1 MDPMGR
7 MHGGMEDWRADAYP
21 PSADYG
27 AYARYQGPGRFGRD
41 IDYWYDKYGPYD
53 RGFEEA
59 GDSRRWEGGARVW
72 RGGILG
78 WLGSGL
84 RAGAAWIGNQMQSWG
99 GLLGGK
105 LEGTTAELG
114 RAMRG
119 RGEQM
124 GVAMEHRGEH
134 LMRGARSR
142 GYYEGRPPRAY
153 RRPDDRILDDV
164 YQRVAMSGMDADE
177 IEIEVRDG
185 VVTLSGR
192 VARRLDKRL
201 IEEVAEQ
208 VFGVGD
214 VQNNVR
220 LARRVEERG
229 AEQHAAGAGRAPG
242 NGEGYSRG
250 ASQQP

>member
-7 MHGGMEDWRADAYP
+7 MYGGMEDWRAGAYSAP
-21 PSADYG
+21 ADYG
-27 AYARYQGPGRFGRD
+27 AYAGYQGPGRFGRD
-41 IDYWYDKYGPYD
+41 IDYRYGQYRQYD
-53 RGFEEA
+53 RGFEEEA
-59 GDSRRWEGGARVW
+59 GDWRRWEGGEHTW
-72 RGGILG
+72 RGGLLG

-84 RAGAAWIGNQMQSWG
+84 RAGAAWIGNRMQSWG

-105 LEGTTAELG
+105 LQGTTEELG

-124 GVAMEHRGEH
+124 GSAMEHHGEH
-134 LMRGARSR
+134 LMHGPRWRG
-142 GYYEGRPPRAY
+142 YEGRPPRAY

-164 YQRVAMSGMDADE
+164 YQRVAMTGTDADE

-192 VARRLDKRL
+192 VPRRLDKRL

-208 VFGVGD
+208 VFGVRD

-229 AEQHAAGAGRAPG
+229 AEQRAPGANRAPG
-242 NGEGYSRG
+242 NGENYSPS
-250 ASQQP
+250 ASPRP

>member
-7 MHGGMEDWRADAYP
+7 MYGGMEDRRAGAY
-21 PSADYG
+21 SATADYG
-27 AYARYQGPGRFGRD
+27 AYAGYQGPGRFGRD
-41 IDYWYDKYGPYD
+41 VDYRYGPYGQYD

-59 GDSRRWEGGARVW
+59 GDWRRWEGGERVW

-105 LEGTTAELG
+105 LEGTTADLG

-134 LMRGARSR
+134 LMRGARWR
-142 GYYEGRPPRAY
+142 EYEGRPPRAY

-192 VARRLDKRL
+192 VARRRDKRL
-201 IEEVAEQ
+201 VEEVAEQ
-208 VFGVGD
+208 VFGVRD

-229 AEQHAAGAGRAPG
+229 AEQRGAGPSRAPG
-242 NGEGYSRG
+242 NGEGHSRG